1 MALLIKRGQT
11 LVFTGDSITDAG
23 RRNTAPP
30 LGQGYVRMTVD
41 LLAARA
47 PALGAKV
54 INTGIGGDTVRDLR
68 ARWDRDVI
76 DHQPDWLTVLVGVN
90 DAWCWLVGREGKA
103 VEVREYESI
112 YDELLQS
119 VTKRTKARL
128 VLMDPFMASSDEA
141 LPADRARMNEAL
153 PAYRAAVGRLARKHR
168 AIHVPLQKYFDSQ
181 LQHHAADSLAPD
193 AVHPTPAG
201 QAVIAHAWLRAVG
214 W

>member
-11 LVFTGDSITDAG
+11 VLFTGDSITDAG
-23 RRNTAPP
+23 RRADARP

-41 LLAARA
+41 LLAARE
-47 PALGAKV
+47 PELGAKV
-54 INTGIGGDTVRDLR
+54 INTGVGGDTVRDLQS
-68 ARWDRDVI
+68 RWQRDVI
-76 DHQPDWLTVLVGVN
+76 EHQPDWLTVLIGVN
-90 DAWCWLVGREGKA
+90 DAWCWLVKREGKA
-103 VEVREYESI
+103 VDAGQYESI

-119 VTKRTKARL
+119 VKKHTAAKL
-128 VLMDPFMASSDEA
+128 VLMDPFMASSDGT
-141 LPADRARMNEAL
+141 LPADRARMLEAL

-168 AIHVPLQKYFDSQ
+168 AIHVTLQKYFDEQ
-181 LQHHAADSLAPD
+181 LAHRAADTLAPD

>member
-1 MALLIKRGQT
+1 MALQIKRGQT

-23 RRNTAPP
+23 RRNAAPP
-30 LGQGYVRMTVD
+30 LGQGYVQMTVD

-47 PALGAKV
+47 PAMGAKV
-54 INTGIGGDTVRDLR
+54 INTGVGGDTVRDLH

-76 DHQPDWLTVLVGVN
+76 EHQPDWLTVLVGVN

-103 VEVREYESI
+103 VEAREYEAI
-112 YDELLQS
+112 YDRLLQD
-119 VTKRTKARL
+119 VTKRTQAKL

-141 LPADRARMNEAL
+141 LPADRAKMIEAL

-168 AIHVPLQKYFDSQ
+168 AIHVPLQKRFDSQ
-181 LQHHAADSLAPD
+181 LQHRAADSLAPD